1 MLYHSL
7 SFTKLKNVFVNE
19 TVSVELMVSGNSAWG
34 LEWLF
39 QNENIVN
46 TSFCSHFPYIFTSTL
61 LLSRYR
67 TIDTLFVCLRNAN
80 AKIEDFDTKQ
90 EELEHQ
96 IRLLRIAVG
105 DNEISVDKLMSLE
118 LDFAL
123 S

>member
-1 MLYHSL
+1 M
-7 SFTKLKNVFVNE
+7 
-19 TVSVELMVSGNSAWG
+19 
-34 LEWLF
+34 
-39 QNENIVN
+39 
-46 TSFCSHFPYIFTSTL
+46 
-61 LLSRYR
+61 
-67 TIDTLFVCLRNAN
+67 LFVCLRNAN

-105 DNEISVDKLMSLE
+105 DNEIFEDKLMSLE